1 MNILLIQ
8 RDGIDLHHTLFASE
22 TSRMILRFYQPKKK
36 SCGVSIS
43 CATLGSAL
51 SLVSELRWYIRRYMR
66 EALFEWENGIWF
78 THQLA
83 QDVYYERTAVLG
95 PSWPHRRLYGFREG
109 KLITNLI
116 MSPGSTVGGVP
127 AGVCRGRCL
136 GRGLVHGRR
145 AGGAGGG
152 GRGGG
157 WGKDSTPQIR
167 ANKTIFFKKHSING
181 VFCMKRAQTLSD
193 YSFSIKT
200 LQMNEK

>member
-22 TSRMILRFYQPKKK
+22 TSRMILRFYRPRKKP
-36 SCGVSIS
+36 CGVSIS

-109 KLITNLI
+109 KADHQPHHVARL
-116 MSPGSTVGGVP
+116 
-127 AGVCRGRCL
+127 
-136 GRGLVHGRR
+136 HGRR
-145 AGGAGGG
+145 STSRSMPGSMPRSRSGA
-152 GRGGG
+152 RKTS
-157 WGKDSTPQIR
+157 WGSWWR
-167 ANKTIFFKKHSING
+167 R
-181 VFCMKRAQTLSD
+181 KRRRVG
-193 YSFSIKT
+193 
-200 LQMNEK
+200 EG

>member
-22 TSRMILRFYQPKKK
+22 TSRMILRFYQPRKK
-36 SCGVSIS
+36 SCGVAIS

-66 EALFEWENGIWF
+66 EALFGWENGIWF

-109 KLITNLI
+109 KPITNLI
-116 MSPGSTVGGVP
+116 MSPGSTVGEYQQEY
-127 AGVCRGRCL
+127 AGVDASVEVWCTEDELGELVAEEEERGEMD
-136 GRGLVHGRR
+136 GNVG
-145 AGGAGGG
+145 
-152 GRGGG
+152 
-157 WGKDSTPQIR
+157 
-167 ANKTIFFKKHSING
+167 
-181 VFCMKRAQTLSD
+181 
-193 YSFSIKT
+193 
-200 LQMNEK
+200 